1 MAFSLIARVL
11 YCNNNNIAASS
22 FIMFEVVFGPGKLG
36 IRLRSRPT
44 ILCDGQ
50 QATECTYFD
59 QVDDDDMTI
68 TGPGKRI
75 ALFQREPTLLAVNGT
90 SVIGLEYHQVR
101 KVLEEATRPLV
112 IRCQIGVAPSVMSG
126 LLSPSRRS
134 RETMNEREM
143 VPLCLQQSMVI
154 TSEEDLKQLEA
165 SLQDQEVRQQIT
177 SQNSEISLSAELEEK
192 EKNNG
197 PSENKDKEEPLE
209 IRFSDNPSNVFSPIL
224 PTPSEED
231 GAQVRRYY
239 NRVVHSPLSESM
251 KEDGSASASVDAD
264 GEGEGEGETT
274 MNEQSSDM
282 KVG

>member
-1 MAFSLIARVL
+1 
-11 YCNNNNIAASS
+11 
-22 FIMFEVVFGPGKLG
+22 MFEVVFGPGKLG

-44 ILCDGQ
+44 VLCDGQ

-59 QVDDDDMTI
+59 RVDDDDMTI

-75 ALFQREPTLLAVNGT
+75 VLFQREPTLLAVNGT
-90 SVIGLEYHQVR
+90 SVIGMEYHQVR

-126 LLSPSRRS
+126 ILSPSRRS
-134 RETMNEREM
+134 KEAMNEREM
-143 VPLCLQQSMVI
+143 APFCLQQSIVI

-165 SLQDQEVRQQIT
+165 SLQDQELRQQIT
-177 SQNSEISLSAELEEK
+177 SSSSEVSLPAELEEK

-197 PSENKDKEEPLE
+197 LSGNKDKEEPLE
-209 IRFSDNPSNVFSPIL
+209 IRFSDNSSNVFSPVL

-231 GAQVRRYY
+231 GIQVRRYY
-239 NRVVHSPLSESM
+239 NCVAHSPLSESV
-251 KEDGSASASVDAD
+251 KEDASASASASADDEGERD
-264 GEGEGEGETT
+264 GEPTT
-274 MNEQSSDM
+274 NEKPNDM